1 MTLKVQA
8 APVLFGE
15 TWSSVA
21 MGMPP
26 VLLDRAISLQFSAS
40 NALWQGLRQL
50 GLKPGDRVLFPAY
63 HCGAELDVCVKAEL
77 NIAFYDVDPSLSI
90 DWTALHRLVDARTRA
105 LFVIHYFGFPVELE
119 PAHALCREHGLALIE
134 DCAHALYSRD
144 LRNQA
149 CGQSGA
155 MAVYSLRKFLPVP
168 EGGALRS
175 ASVSDSA
182 VPPPAEETF
191 SMLRFEAQ
199 RSAHRVGIPMRRRVM
214 ARAAGTAGIPF
225 AFWNRLT
232 GRRRH
237 PRANDPSLDF
247 GVAGADWGMSTL
259 SRWIVER
266 TDHAAVVRRRRANFA
281 ELIGRIGS
289 TGLVRPLFTAL
300 PDGACPWLC
309 PVVVDDADGL
319 IDYLRRR
326 GIEAAPL
333 WRETHA
339 QWPAERFPSAGW
351 LKQRAVA
358 LPIHQD
364 LTVEH
369 MQWMAKEIE
378 QWQPSA

>member
-1 MTLKVQA
+1 MKRAGEICEELRFQGTSRVLKK
-8 APVLFGE
+8 
-15 TWSSVA
+15 
-21 MGMPP
+21 
-26 VLLDRAISLQFSAS
+26 
-40 NALWQGLRQL
+40 
-50 GLKPGDRVLFPAY
+50 GLK
-63 HCGAELDVCVKAEL
+63 
-77 NIAFYDVDPSLSI
+77 
-90 DWTALHRLVDARTRA
+90 ARTRRPKRGW
-105 LFVIHYFGFPVELE
+105 HPRSEQ
-119 PAHALCREHGLALIE
+119 
-134 DCAHALYSRD
+134 
-144 LRNQA
+144 RNRSHSA
-149 CGQSGA
+149 VSSAETRLSGA
-155 MAVYSLRKFLPVP
+155 
-168 EGGALRS
+168 ALRS